1 MQFTVKT
8 GLDRLPLNILQQR
21 RQSLILK
28 RKAIRLRLKATK
40 RRLAK
45 RKLKAEL
52 KTLNFRIVRLTK
64 EINSRPKTVRQG
76 GVSRPVLP
84 VPAPVPPQF
93 APSASS
99 SFQPSV
105 ALPTNPVPSP
115 FNVRPKGYEYE
126 IKSYVAEDPELQK
139 PEEPELELTEE
150 ELIMEEPTGFDLMTF
165 VEDNKFLIGGAVLA
179 GLFFAFRPKAKKRS
193 NPKRKNRKRKAV
205 RKVRRNKRRSGY
217 HRQ

>member
-21 RQSLILK
+21 LQSLILE

-40 RRLAK
+40 RNLVK

-52 KTLNFRIVRLTK
+52 KTLNFRIERLTK

-84 VPAPVPPQF
+84 VPAPVAPQF
-93 APSASS
+93 TPSTSS

-105 ALPTNPVPSP
+105 TVIKPPVPVPVPLPTFTQSPMPS
-115 FNVRPKGYEYE
+115 F
-126 IKSYVAEDPELQK
+126 VA
-139 PEEPELELTEE
+139 EEPELELTEE

-205 RKVRRNKRRSGY
+205 RKVRKNKRRSGY

>member
-8 GLDRLPLNILQQR
+8 GLDRLPLNILRQR
-21 RQSLILK
+21 LNSLMLE
-28 RKAIRLRLKATK
+28 RKATRLRLKATK
-40 RRLAK
+40 RKLAK
-45 RKLKAEL
+45 RRLKAKL
-52 KTLNFRIVRLTK
+52 KTLNFRIARLTK

-76 GVSRPVLP
+76 GVSRPVSP
-84 VPAPVPPQF
+84 VPAQVASQF

-105 ALPTNPVPSP
+105 TIIKPPVPVPVPLPT
-115 FNVRPKGYEYE
+115 FVRP
-126 IKSYVAEDPELQK
+126 SMPSFVAEDPTLQK
-139 PEEPELELTEE
+139 LDVTEE
-150 ELIMEEPTGFDLMTF
+150 ELIMEEPVMEESTGFDLMTF

-193 NPKRKNRKRKAV
+193 NPKRKSRKRKAV